1 MSTSVSTIGEA
12 RTVVNVCVVPDVET
26 LADNTTLAAADGR
39 LDGKRELDR
48 ADVRDTSL
56 EQRARGRAPDGGRVD
71 GEGTGVAL
79 LASSDDGL
87 SRALVGKAVVVLD
100 KIGVGVLGDLVR
112 GRSTV
117 RAEVG
122 PDTSTAGVDVD
133 GLLASLLEAVLG
145 TLEQSLRTGEVEDVG
160 LWNSLL
166 EHVQQQK
173 GTRQRT
179 IWMTTSDCEAK
190 AVMSSALSSEPTT
203 VLTPSFSSL
212 AAFSSL
218 RTRAVTLYF
227 GSL

>member
-1 MSTSVSTIGEA
+1 MSTSIRVIGAA

-26 LADNTTLAAADGR
+26 LANNTTLAATNGR
-39 LDGKRELDR
+39 LDRQRKLDR
-48 ADVRDTSL
+48 ADVRNTAL
-56 EQRARGRAPDGGRVD
+56 EQRARRSTPDCVRVD
-71 GEGTGVAL
+71 GERLDVASSTGVNDSL
-79 LASSDDGL
+79 RG
-87 SRALVGKAVVVLD
+87 RVVGQAVVGRDEV
-100 KIGVGVLGDLVR
+100 GVGVLGDLVG

-179 IWMTTSDCEAK
+179 IWMTTSDCDAK